1 MRAAIPHLQ
10 QRSDFL
16 RVAAARRKWVAPGV
30 MIQVA
35 PQPAGVAQGARVG
48 YTASRK
54 VGNSVVRNRARRR
67 LRAAIDQVF
76 FRHVR
81 ADLDYVLIARDAT
94 AQRPWADLLADIEWA
109 LKRLKAWQSAD
120 LVEVSS

>member
-1 MRAAIPHLQ
+1 
-10 QRSDFL
+10 
-16 RVAAARRKWVAPGV
+16 

-35 PQPAGVAQGARVG
+35 PQPAGAAPGARVG

-76 FRHVR
+76 CRHVR
-81 ADLDYVLIARDAT
+81 PDLDYVLIARDAT
-94 AQRPWADLLADIEWA
+94 ALRPWADLLADIEWA
-109 LKRLKAWQSAD
+109 LKRLKAWQP
-120 LVEVSS
+120 VEPAGAAP